1 MRKVLIIGVV
11 VICFIFL
18 IDIVEFKIDFNMVAS
33 LAVLFGVIVY
43 IGYINSS
50 IRELKSRVAELEN
63 KITIDNSGDEN
74 QN

>member
-11 VICFIFL
+11 VIYFIFL
-18 IDIVEFKIDFNMVAS
+18 IDLVEFKIDFNMVAS
-33 LAVLFGVIVY
+33 LAVLFGVIIYV
-43 IGYINSS
+43 GYINSS

>member
-50 IRELKSRVAELEN
+50 IRELKSRVTELEN